1 MTAARVSVKGPQKS
15 LKLLQLEKRI
25 AELKNVKTSH
35 MYALRDARGETEI
48 FCLAVA
54 GKRPEVIQD
63 IVFDKI
69 TGKDTDYFEEYLT
82 LYMRYFQDSVPDF
95 FFKILKRLV
104 DREELYGVLIAS
116 MSLRSTVL
124 RNVELANMLVAMVEQ
139 LGNPRLAFELKE
151 RRDWYIDHPLRVQ
164 T

>member
-1 MTAARVSVKGPQKS
+1 MHMTAVRLKGPQKS
-15 LKLLQLEKRI
+15 LKLIQLEKRI
-25 AELKNVKTSH
+25 SELKGMTTSH

-54 GKRPEVIQD
+54 GKKPEIIQG

-69 TGKDTDYFEEYLT
+69 TAKDTDYFEEYLN
-82 LYMRYFQDSVPDF
+82 LYVRYFQNSVPDF

-124 RNVELANMLVAMVEQ
+124 RNVEIANMLIAVIEKI
-139 LGNPRLAFELKE
+139 GNARLVFEIKE
-151 RRDWYIDHPLRVQ
+151 RRDWYIDHPLRIE